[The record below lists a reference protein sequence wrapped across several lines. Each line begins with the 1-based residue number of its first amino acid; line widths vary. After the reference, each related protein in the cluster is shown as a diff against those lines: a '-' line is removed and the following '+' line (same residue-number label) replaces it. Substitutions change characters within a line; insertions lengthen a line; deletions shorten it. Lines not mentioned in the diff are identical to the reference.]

1 MTARTP
7 ISALVLAL
15 VVATAAPDT
24 ARALDRA
31 LTLSEAIELAL
42 RRNEGL
48 VIQRESVASAKA
60 AVRRANGAY
69 DPLLQADGAWSKS
82 TEPSR
87 VTYPG
92 GPIAPEFESGSA
104 GLAIR
109 QLLPTGGA
117 LSLRARGTRET
128 ADDSLYAL
136 SPAYRTQVGAELRQP
151 LLRDRGIDAA
161 RLSVRVAH
169 ADRAGA
175 TASLRRTV
183 TETVAAVERAYWG
196 LAEARQE
203 VGVREEAVRLAQE
216 QLEDTRHRVESG
228 NSPNTELAQPRAE
241 LERRRGELFASRE
254 ARARAQNAL
263 KLLVLAG
270 ADDPLWSMDLAA
282 VDDESFDAGTVDL
295 ESALER
301 ALADRPELE
310 MGEALIARRRAETTF
325 AKDGIQPALDAVL
338 SYDRFGLAGSPSG
351 AGGAIPPEL
360 DGRWD
365 RSWESLER
373 GAYDAARVALVLQ
386 LPIGNREARGNAEVA
401 RHVQRQA
408 EIDLERIRKTIR
420 AEVLDAAAALETAG
434 QRMEVAKSGREAA
447 EIQLSAERDRY
458 DAGLSIN
465 FLVLTRQNDL
475 SRARLD
481 EISARTDYRT
491 ARTEMARATG
501 RLMDE
506 RGIEIDNGTT
516 H

>member
-15 VVATAAPDT
+15 VVATGASGTASAAERSLTLND
-24 ARALDRA
+24 AIERALRK
-31 LTLSEAIELAL
+31 
-42 RRNEGL
+42 NEGL
-48 VIQRESVASAKA
+48 VIVRESVASAKA

-69 DPLLQADGAWSKS
+69 DPLLEADGAWSKS

-87 VTYPG
+87 VTYPA

-104 GLAIR
+104 GLGIR

-117 LSLRARGTRET
+117 LSLRARGIRET
-128 ADDSLYAL
+128 VDDTLYTL

-151 LLRDRGIDAA
+151 LLRDRSIDAA
-161 RLSVRVAH
+161 RLSVRVAS

-175 TASLRRTV
+175 TASLRRAV

-196 LAEARQE
+196 LAESRLTI
-203 VGVREEAVRLAQE
+203 GVREEAVRLAEE
-216 QLEDTRHRVESG
+216 QLEETRNRVQSG
-228 NSPNTELAQPRAE
+228 DAPNTELAQPRAE
-241 LERRRGELFASRE
+241 LERRRGDLFASRE
-254 ARARAQNAL
+254 VLARAENKL
-263 KLLVLAG
+263 KLLILDG
-270 ADDPLWSMDLAA
+270 ADDPLWSTRLAA
-282 VDDESFDAGTVDL
+282 IDDENLGSRSVDV
-295 ESALER
+295 ER
-301 ALADRPELE
+301 ALEWALSNRPELE
-310 MGEALIARRRAETTF
+310 LGGAQVMRRHAETAF
-325 AKDGIQPALDAVL
+325 AKDGIKPGLDAVL
-338 SYDRFGLAGSPSG
+338 SYDRFGLAGSSNT
-351 AGGAIPPEL
+351 AGGALPPEL
-360 DGRWD
+360 DGGWG

-373 GAYDAARVALVLQ
+373 GAYDAARIALVLQ

-401 RHVQRQA
+401 RHAERQA
-408 EIDLERIRKTIR
+408 EVDLERIRKAIR

-434 QRMEVAKSGREAA
+434 QRMEAARSGREAA
-447 EIQLSAERDRY
+447 EIQLSAERDRF

-481 EISARTDYRT
+481 EISARTDYQT

-501 RLMDE
+501 RLMEE

>member
-1 MTARTP
+1 
-7 ISALVLAL
+7 
-15 VVATAAPDT
+15 
-24 ARALDRA
+24 
-31 LTLSEAIELAL
+31 LSEAIELAL
-42 RRNEGL
+42 RKNEGL
-48 VIQRESVASAKA
+48 VIERESVASAKA

-69 DPLLQADGAWSKS
+69 DPLLEADGAWSKS

-104 GLAIR
+104 GLGIR

-117 LSLRARGTRET
+117 LSLRARGIRET
-128 ADDSLYAL
+128 VDDSLYAL
-136 SPAYRTQVGAELRQP
+136 SPAYRTQLGAELRQP
-151 LLRDRGIDAA
+151 LLRDRSIDEA
-161 RLSVRVAH
+161 RLSVRVAS

-175 TASLRRTV
+175 TASLRRAV

-196 LAEARQE
+196 LAEARLTI
-203 VGVREEAVRLAQE
+203 GVREEAVRLAE
-216 QLEDTRHRVESG
+216 DQLEDTRHRVESG
-228 NSPNTELAQPRAE
+228 DAPNTELAQPRAE
-241 LERRRGELFASRE
+241 LERRRGDLFASRE
-254 ARARAQNAL
+254 ALARAENTL
-263 KLLVLAG
+263 KLLILDG
-270 ADDPLWSMDLAA
+270 ADDPLWSAQLGA
-282 VDDESFDAGTVDL
+282 VEESVDVRDVDVGR
-295 ESALER
+295 SLER
-301 ALADRPELE
+301 ALSERPELE
-310 MGEALIARRRAETTF
+310 MAESRVVRRRAETAF
-325 AKDGIQPALDAVL
+325 AKDGIQPDLDAVL
-338 SYDRFGLAGSPSG
+338 SYDRFGLAGSSNTAG
-351 AGGAIPPEL
+351 ALPLEL

-373 GAYDAARVALVLQ
+373 GTYDAARIALVLQ

-401 RHVQRQA
+401 RHAERQA
-408 EIDLERIRKTIR
+408 EIDVERIRKGIR
-420 AEVLDAAAALETAG
+420 AEVLDAAAGLETAG
-434 QRMEVAKSGREAA
+434 QRMEAARSGREAA

-475 SRARLD
+475 SRAKLD
-481 EISARTDYRT
+481 EINARTDYRN